1 MNNEDIAE
9 YEGKEIEFEVLYP
22 ELKLKGLVKKD
33 KDNYYIEV
41 HENNFSAKVPA
52 KYIFRIIKGDGK

>member
-1 MNNEDIAE
+1 MNNEDFIG

-41 HENNFSAKVPA
+41 HENSFSATVPV
-52 KYIFRIIKGDGK
+52 KYVFKIIRGDEK